1 MSLRKKESY
10 FGDIIKKF
18 LPLINEAIK
27 LEFNLGSTITISDAK
42 DKGRKTKAKPLN
54 ISKGDE
60 KALNDSM
67 ERLMK
72 DVDAELSKK
81 INNAINDNVLENG
94 SLKDLST
101 KIEGLFDKKS
111 SRFFN
116 YTNRFQTI
124 ARTES
129 TRVLSVSAFNTAQ
142 KIGATKKYLI
152 GIDDV
157 KQGEDSKTAIRK
169 YGTPEQAIPINE
181 PFTFTEGKKQFSYLL
196 PPNRPN
202 DREIPFFTFD

>member
-1 MSLRKKESY
+1 MSLRKKESF

-18 LPLINEAIK
+18 LPLIKEAIK
-27 LEFNLGSTITISDAK
+27 LEFNLGSNITIEDAK
-42 DKGRKTKAKPLN
+42 DKGRKTTAKPLN
-54 ISKGDE
+54 ISKQDE
-60 KALNDSM
+60 KALNDTM

-94 SLKDLST
+94 SLNDLSK
-101 KIEGLFDKKS
+101 KIEGLFDKTS
-111 SRFFN
+111 PSFFN
-116 YTNRFQTI
+116 YTKRFETI

-129 TRVLSVSAFNTAQ
+129 TRVLSVSAFNTAK

-152 GIDDV
+152 GVDDI
-157 KQGEDSKTAIRK
+157 KQGKDSKIALRK
-169 YGTPEQAIPINE
+169 FGSPEKAIPIDE
-181 PFTFTEGKKQFSYLL
+181 PFTFTDGKKHFSYLL